1 MGYDRKDYYFNKAK
15 KEGLRARSSFK
26 LIEIQ
31 KKYQIIKKDDKV
43 LDIGCAPGSWLQIE
57 KKYTRDIT
65 GVDIVPIKPIE
76 NVKFILGDIQDP
88 EISELIKE
96 KFNVV
101 LSDIAPK
108 TTGIRD
114 RDQYLSLQLSRES
127 FIVAKHLLKKN
138 GNFVVKT
145 FQSEETENLVK
156 EMKPHFNFVKRFVPQ
171 STRQGSKEIF
181 IIALGFKTTSSSK
194 LSQSKV
200 I

>member
-1 MGYDRKDYYFNKAK
+1 MAYNRKDHYFMKAK

-31 KKYQIIKKDDKV
+31 SKYHIIKKNDKV

-57 KKYTRDIT
+57 KRYTHDIT

-76 NVKFILGDIQDP
+76 DVKFILGDIQDP
-88 EISELIKE
+88 EIKELIKD

-108 TTGIRD
+108 TTGVRG

-127 FIVAKHLLKKN
+127 FIIAKHMLKPK
-138 GNFVVKT
+138 GNFVVKI
-145 FQSEETENLVK
+145 FQSEDTEELVK
-156 EMKPHFNFVKRFVPQ
+156 EIKPHFEFVKRFIPK
-171 STRQGSKEIF
+171 SKREGSKEIF
-181 IIALGFKTTSSSK
+181 IIALGFKG
-194 LSQSKV
+194 
-200 I
+200 